1 MDEMQNG
8 QLPADWFVR
17 FEHGVEEFNSGLYY
31 DCHET
36 LERCWQEQ
44 GLLAVPMLD
53 PHREFVQG
61 LIQVSVGYHHIEKS
75 NVKGALK
82 LLRRGLG
89 RIKNFPL
96 VGYPLDMHE
105 FEAIVQ
111 STIVILEAAE
121 GPEAQ
126 VSPGFADLASVR
138 FPKVARK

>member
-1 MDEMQNG
+1 MTNTPNAE
-8 QLPADWFVR
+8 LPEDWFTR

-44 GLLAVPMLD
+44 GLLAEPMTD

-61 LIQVSVGYHHIEKS
+61 LIQVSVGYHHIEKD

-89 RIKNFPL
+89 RLKNFPL
-96 VGYPLDMHE
+96 IGYPLDMHE

-111 STIVILEAAE
+111 STIAILETAA

-126 VSPGFADLASVR
+126 VSPGFADSAGVR

>member
-1 MDEMQNG
+1 MAQP
-8 QLPADWFVR
+8 LPVDWFER
-17 FEHGVEEFNSGLYY
+17 FEHGVEEFNGGFYY

-44 GLLAVPMLD
+44 GLLSFAMDD

-61 LIQVSVGYHHIEKS
+61 LIQVSVGYHHLQRN

-89 RIKNFPL
+89 RLKNFPL
-96 VGYPLDMHE
+96 KDYPLDMLD

-111 STIVILEAAE
+111 STIDILEAQA
-121 GPEAQ
+121 
-126 VSPGFADLASVR
+126 SPGFADSLQSIESLEGVR
-138 FPKVARK
+138 FPKVAHK

>member
-1 MDEMQNG
+1 MSS
-8 QLPADWFVR
+8 LPADLPPDLPPDWFAR
-17 FEHGVEEFNSGLYY
+17 FEHGVGEFNSGLYY

-44 GLLAVPMLD
+44 GLLASAMTD

-61 LIQVSVGYHHIEKS
+61 LIQVSVGYHHLERS

-89 RIKNFPL
+89 RLKNFPL
-96 VGYPLDMHE
+96 VSYPLDMLE

-111 STIVILEAAE
+111 STIATLESAE
-121 GPEAQ
+121 GPEA
-126 VSPGFADLASVR
+126 LATVR
-138 FPKVARK
+138 FPKVAHK